1 MYTGALLTT
10 LATSLFANIILS
22 GYMLRF
28 KRQADFYHE
37 KFHDAVTKITPPC
50 VDPYAQVKV
59 EIGYP
64 WDDAWD

>member
-28 KRQADFYHE
+28 KRQATFYHK
-37 KFHDAVTKITPPC
+37 KFHDAVTEITPPNI
-50 VDPYAQVKV
+50 DPYAQVKI